1 MKLSVPA
8 MPRCHGF
15 ALRSLSACIALTLS
29 IAPLADAAPPMV
41 VNCADS
47 GAGSLRTA
55 ITAALEGETVDMSQ
69 LACSSITLS
78 SAALITTVNNL
89 TIKGKGQQTLTI
101 NGGNHSFGVI
111 QHKGTGTLTLTD
123 LTITNASYTQ
133 GGCIS
138 SLGSVSLAR
147 VTMSSC
153 TATGAA
159 GKSLGGAVGAVH
171 NVTMT
176 SCVLSNNDA
185 SDATSY
191 GAIALGGAVLAGGD
205 VTLTGSTIRTNTAS
219 TSRNN
224 VGGGGIYAI
233 GTLTIANS
241 TLSNNTA
248 IDVNLGGSNNSA
260 GGAAFAAGNITVI
273 GSTIDGNNAGGGGGL
288 AGGAS
293 STITVTNSTISGNTS
308 LIGGGI
314 AVGGPLHLRNSTIAM
329 NSATGGNGGG
339 GVLIGATSDMQ
350 SSIIAKNYAQGSATT
365 DLSSRG
371 TSFTVSGA
379 NNLIVSVDAAVT
391 LPIGTLRSD
400 PKLAPFLENNGG
412 PTQTLTLNSG
422 SPAIGTGNNVLRL
435 ASDQRGTG
443 FARMTK
449 AKTDIGAFQT
459 GDGIFASGFD

>member
-1 MKLSVPA
+1 MTLSVPA
-8 MPRCHGF
+8 MPGYHGF

-29 IAPLADAAPPMV
+29 IAPMADAATQKV

-47 GAGSLRTA
+47 GAGSLRSA
-55 ITAALEGETVDMSQ
+55 ITAALEGDTVDMSQ
-69 LACSSITLS
+69 LACSSITLT
-78 SAALITTVNNL
+78 SAALITSANNL

-111 QHKGTGTLTLTD
+111 QHKGTGTLTVTD
-123 LTITNASYTQ
+123 VTITNASYAQ

-153 TATGAA
+153 TATGA
-159 GKSLGGAVGAVH
+159 GGQSLGGAVGAVH
-171 NVTMT
+171 DVTMT

-185 SDATSY
+185 SDATAY

-205 VTLTGSTIRTNTAS
+205 VTVTGSTIRANAAS
-219 TSRNN
+219 TSHNN

-233 GTLTIANS
+233 GTLTITNS

-273 GSTIDGNNAGGGGGL
+273 GSTIDSNNAGAGGGL
-288 AGGAS
+288 SGGTAS
-293 STITVTNSTISGNTS
+293 VITVINSTISGNTS

-314 AVGGPLHLRNSTIAM
+314 AAGGPLHLRNSTIAM
-329 NSATGGNGGG
+329 NSANSGNGGG
-339 GVLIGATSDMQ
+339 GVLIGAATDMQ
-350 SSIIAKNYAQGSATT
+350 STIIAKNYAQGSATT

-371 TSFTVSGA
+371 IAFTIAGA
-379 NNLIVSVDAAVT
+379 NNIIVSVDAAIT
-391 LPIGTLRSD
+391 LPGGTLRSD
-400 PKLAPFLENNGG
+400 PKLASFLENNGG
-412 PTQTLTLNSG
+412 STQTLTLNFG

-435 ASDQRGTG
+435 ASDQRGAG

-449 AKTDIGAFQT
+449 EKIDIGAFQT
-459 GDGIFASGFD
+459 GDGIFASGFE